1 MSSLEQ
7 KIAIRTFPE
16 FSYPAGLHWFVLYT
30 NIRSEK
36 RAQLQLDAKGFRTF
50 LPESTHWVTH
60 ARVRSIVRRPLLT
73 RYLFLEMDPNKQ
85 SFMDVRATDGI
96 EAIVGTTGTP
106 MIIPREFVDSFMM
119 RQLAGEFDYA
129 GKSSLIAG
137 DKVKIV
143 AGEFDEM
150 IGVITSGD
158 TAFGGAVMVK
168 LLKDRREVRLRA
180 YAVRAIVN

>member
-7 KIAIRTFPE
+7 KIAIRTFPA
-16 FSYPAGLHWFVLYT
+16 FSYPSGSHWFVLYT

-60 ARVRSIVRRPLLT
+60 SRIRSIVKRPLLT
-73 RYLFLEMDPNKQ
+73 RYLFIEMDPNKQ

-106 MIIPREFVDSFMM
+106 MIIPSQFVDNFMG

-129 GKSSLIAG
+129 GKDPLTKGA
-137 DKVKIV
+137 KVKIV
-143 AGEFDEM
+143 SGEFDDM
-150 IGVITSGD
+150 IGVITSEEG
-158 TAFGGAVMVK
+158 GGALMVK
-168 LLKDRREVRLRA
+168 LLKDRREVRLKS